1 MALTVYDRELIL
13 KKMNFYEAVS
23 TLNHQERDS
32 ERNPLHS
39 EQATRKLQKLAQD
52 IKKAGDY
59 FVKYGDKDRLKTMC
73 IWAINEYGEMNGEEY
88 RALQPFKTGAWYF
101 YAAGSV

>member
-1 MALTVYDRELIL
+1 MATTASDRNSIL
-13 KKMNFYEAVS
+13 GKMNFNEAVRI
-23 TLNHQERDS
+23 LNQQAKDS

-39 EQATRKLQKLAQD
+39 EQATRKLQTLVQD

-73 IWAINEYGEMNGEEY
+73 IWAINEYGKMDSE
-88 RALQPFKTGAWYF
+88 
-101 YAAGSV
+101 